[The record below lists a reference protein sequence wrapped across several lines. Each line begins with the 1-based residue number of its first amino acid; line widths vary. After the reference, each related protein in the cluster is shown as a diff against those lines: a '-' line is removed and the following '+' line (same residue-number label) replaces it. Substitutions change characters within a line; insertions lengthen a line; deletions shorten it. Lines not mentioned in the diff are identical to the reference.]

1 MSFGIVVPLIVL
13 PIVLVG
19 VFAWYRRSVAALGT
33 VETQPVSGLRLTAE
47 TLHRAPAPWRVVYEI
62 GGALGEI
69 DHVVVGPAGVT
80 AISTVVA
87 DRPDP
92 DLLRSA
98 RSEAILVTEAA
109 IARGPLDELL
119 RAADSSCGHWAR
131 VYWGTPDSNRPSTDD
146 LVHGS
151 VLVEGQR
158 VQEWLASLV
167 ANASTPLDGG
177 RIDEIWR
184 TVVTGI
190 GRPDPLP

>member
-33 VETQPVSGLRLTAE
+33 VETQPVSGLRPTAE

-109 IARGPLDELL
+109 IARGPLAAHRRELL
-119 RAADSSCGHWAR
+119 AAAVASAGERDDALLARRCGVALNS
-131 VYWGTPDSNRPSTDD
+131 GAPA
-146 LVHGS
+146 
-151 VLVEGQR
+151 
-158 VQEWLASLV
+158 AS
-167 ANASTPLDGG
+167 
-177 RIDEIWR
+177 
-184 TVVTGI
+184 
-190 GRPDPLP
+190 